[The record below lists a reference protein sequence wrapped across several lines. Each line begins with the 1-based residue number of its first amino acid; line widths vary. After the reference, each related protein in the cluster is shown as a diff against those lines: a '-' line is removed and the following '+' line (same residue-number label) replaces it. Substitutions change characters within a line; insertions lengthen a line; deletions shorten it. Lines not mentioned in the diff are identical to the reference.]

1 MFNEMHKLKTIE
13 IDIEN
18 RIFKVNGENFG
29 SGCDGFRIDVF
40 RIECATGRDGEY
52 RIYVVINN
60 RTNFA
65 GAFDLLGNPTNI
77 PLESLLAT
85 KCDKKE

>member
-18 RIFKVNGENFG
+18 RIFKVNGEDFG
-29 SGCDGFRIDVF
+29 SGCDGFRI
-40 RIECATGRDGEY
+40 ECDTGRYGEY

-65 GAFDLLGNPTNI
+65 GAFDLRGNPTNI
-77 PLESLLAT
+77 PLEILQAT
-85 KCDKKE
+85 RGDKKE